1 MLQIPGPPAL
11 SAFRI
16 AKLLDRLGALEP
28 AVTGL
33 AARFI
38 HFAELAQPL
47 SAPEREILAQL
58 LTYGPRPQVPADAVA
73 GECVL
78 VVPRT
83 GTISPWSSK
92 ATDIARVCGLEGVRR
107 WKGRT
112 ARSGWRCRRTR
123 STTCWGASRDSV
135 AIRATSS

>member
-28 AVTGL
+28 TVTGL
-33 AARFI
+33 AARFM

-47 SAPEREILAQL
+47 SAPEREVLAQL
-58 LTYGPRPQVPADAVA
+58 LTYGPRLQAPAEAGA
-73 GECVL
+73 GECLL

-92 ATDIARVCGLEGVRR
+92 APA
-107 WKGRT
+107 
-112 ARSGWRCRRTR
+112 SPHTR
-123 STTCWGASRDSV
+123 AMSV
-135 AIRATSS
+135 ALLDQGEIVPVRGTTSRHSPAPASADASSRGP

>member
-16 AKLLDRLGALEP
+16 TKLLDRLGALEP
-28 AVTGL
+28 TVTGL
-33 AARFI
+33 AARFM

-47 SAPEREILAQL
+47 SAPEREVLAQL
-58 LTYGPRPQVPADAVA
+58 LTYGPRLEAPAQAGA
-73 GECVL
+73 GEGLL

-92 ATDIARVCGLEGVRR
+92 ATDIARVCGLAGVRR
-107 WKGRT
+107 VERGVGYRGPARRPHGRGR
-112 ARSGWRCRRTR
+112 RSRR
-123 STTCWGASRDSV
+123 SP
-135 AIRATSS
+135 

>member
-11 SAFRI
+11 SAFRN

-28 AVTGL
+28 TVTGL
-33 AARFI
+33 AARFM

-47 SAPEREILAQL
+47 AAREREVLAEL
-58 LTYGPRPQVPADAVA
+58 LSYGPRMEAPLEAGA

-78 VVPRT
+78 VVPRA

-92 ATDIARVCGLEGVRR
+92 ATEIARVCGL
-107 WKGRT
+107 T
-112 ARSGWRCRRTR
+112 AVLRIERGTLYRI
-123 STTCWGASRDSV
+123 ASRTP
-135 AIRATSS
+135 ATPERR

>member
-28 AVTGL
+28 TVTGL
-33 AARFI
+33 AARFM
-38 HFAELAQPL
+38 HFAELAQPPP
-47 SAPEREILAQL
+47 APAREVLAQL
-58 LTYGPRPQVPADAVA
+58 LTYGPRLEAPAPAPAPAQAGA
-73 GECVL
+73 GECLL

-92 ATDIARVCGLEGVRR
+92 ATDIARVCGLAGGRGVER
-107 WKGRT
+107 
-112 ARSGWRCRRTR
+112 ARGNR
-123 STTCWGASRDSV
+123 GG
-135 AIRATSS
+135 